1 MAEILITLP
10 LSMFEGDEPLTPG
23 GIRTMLTEAVE
34 LKERN
39 LQLEGKIEGLKNVVR
54 SFGLSLAWTLDNS
67 ENEMAKARNL
77 RDLAESMKNYG

>member
-1 MAEILITLP
+1 
-10 LSMFEGDEPLTPG
+10 
-23 GIRTMLTEAVE
+23 MLTEAVE

-39 LQLEGKIEGLKNVVR
+39 LQVEGKIEGLKNVVR

>member
-1 MAEILITLP
+1 MAEMLITLP
-10 LSMFEGDEPLTPG
+10 LSMFEGDEPLTQG